1 MTKNLLFV
9 TMAFMAFPAI
19 AMQQEATP
27 IYKVC
32 KAVTPPNESDEI
44 IFDVPDGELTLFSRN
59 CTEFANDYWEGLK
72 RNDIKGSVVRQ
83 ISTEDGTLYFSNPLA
98 DFTMLS
104 YLKGSYDSD
113 GSIVIEGPQFIY
125 DEYDDWTEEWVRMY
139 MLPMKRVVDEEG
151 NGTYVA
157 ADDMKYVLKKTDTG
171 YEAADSD
178 ILLGLAAYGELAD
191 MDGNPTGEMGYAW
204 MGYGESGIQLT
215 AHAGENGVIPPA
227 DAVVDKWVFKDP
239 YETALIGVA
248 LDGDDIYIQG
258 IDRGVKD
265 AWVKGKIYD
274 GKVTIPSGSYIGIN
288 PTIAYYSYLWGANI
302 EYEYDGDEEI
312 MSGSPKEEVAFE
324 YDAEG
329 KKLKLIDGYAICS
342 MPEDFYLLT
351 LYEDVDIY
359 GQERNIDTPPANP
372 YELEVEPWDD
382 YFEVGRISFR
392 IPVVDNEGCVL
403 ETDRLYY
410 RIYIGGEVFTFTP
423 DEYPYLEIE
432 SDMVNVPY
440 GLYDN
445 WDIFCSDNYHDVY
458 FHFELPEEGC
468 GVQSVYINEEGKE
481 LCSEIVTDAD
491 SGVNSTRIHGEE
503 ASCTYYNLQGHVV
516 DPTCKGPVICRIVY
530 KDGTV
535 KTIKTMRVGK

>member
-1 MTKNLLFV
+1 
-9 TMAFMAFPAI
+9 MALPTI

-32 KAVTPPNESDEI
+32 KAVTPPNENDEI
-44 IFDVPDGELTLFSRN
+44 IFYVPDGELTFFSRN

-83 ISTEDGTLYFSNPLA
+83 VSTADGTLYFSNPLA

-113 GSIVIEGPQFIY
+113 GSIVIEGPQFVY
-125 DEYDDWTEEWVRMY
+125 DEYDDWTEEVIKMY
-139 MLPMKRVVDEEG
+139 MLPMKRVVNEEG
-151 NGTYVA
+151 KGTYMA
-157 ADDMKYVLKKTDTG
+157 TDDMKYVLKKTDTG
-171 YEAADSD
+171 YEAADPE

-191 MDGNPTGEMGYAW
+191 MDGNPTGETGYAW

-215 AHAGENGVIPPA
+215 AHAVENGVTPPA
-227 DAVVDKWVFKDP
+227 DAVLDKWVFKDP

-248 LDGDDIYIQG
+248 LHGDDIYIQG
-258 IDRGVKD
+258 IDRGVQD
-265 AWVKGKIYD
+265 AWVKGKISD

-288 PTIAYYSYLWGANI
+288 PTIAYYSYLWGTTI
-302 EYEYDGDEEI
+302 EYEYDEDEEI
-312 MSGSPKEEVAFE
+312 MKGSPNVEAVFE

-329 KKLKLIDGYAICS
+329 KKLELVDGYAICS

-351 LYEDVDIY
+351 IYEDVEIY
-359 GQERNIDTPPANP
+359 GQERNINTPPANP

-382 YFEVGRISFR
+382 YFEAGRIAFR

-410 RIYIGGEVFTFTP
+410 RIYIDGEVYIFTS
-423 DEYPYLEIE
+423 DEYPHFEIE
-432 SDMVNVPY
+432 NDMVNMPY
-440 GLYDN
+440 GQYDN
-445 WDIFCSDNYHDVY
+445 WDIFCSGNYHEIF

-481 LCSEIVTDAD
+481 LCSEIVTGAD

-503 ASCTYYNLQGHVV
+503 ASCTFYNLQGHVV